1 MALGY
6 RRISRWLA
14 LVLAVSAGVTMGC
27 RPSAPPQHPVGAP
40 GKWYMVEEGETLGDI
55 ARRAGVPEEDLLEL
69 NGLHSAAE
77 VQKGP
82 ADLRPRPHTAAPAI
96 PRKQG
101 DGPLTPQPRGQERV
115 LTARPRF
122 RWPVEAPQVTSLF
135 GKRWG
140 RSHEGI
146 DLTAPIGTPVLAAGA
161 GEVVYSGNSVR
172 GYGNMVVLKHDA
184 DLMTVYAHN
193 SVLFVKVGDRVQVGQ
208 RVALSGQ
215 SGHATGPH
223 VHFEVRKGQVPRDP
237 LPYLPELRTVGPL
250 AIPTRKDPEVMTTFP
265 SPPADADPRVQL
277 LRARVRDIPDF
288 PKPGILFRDLTPLDG
303 ARPVVACLHR
313 PVDRAR
319 GGSSAGRGGRRRV
332 ARLYFWRTGG
342 GRSGSGVRA
351 GAEAGE
357 AALQDQPA
365 HLRSGVR
372 NRFAGDARGRR
383 SPGFTRG
390 DRGRSAGHRGNGRG
404 HRGSGAGAARTR
416 DRLRIRGRA
425 DRRWRDGPGCPTPP
439 STP

>member
-14 LVLAVSAGVTMGC
+14 LALAISASVTVGC
-27 RPSAPPQHPVGAP
+27 HPSAPPRHPVGAP

-77 VQKGP
+77 VQKGRLIFVLDP
-82 ADLRPRPHTAAPAI
+82 SPPPPGDPTQNGGGTAAP
-96 PRKQG
+96 
-101 DGPLTPQPRGQERV
+101 QPNGQTGSDRQ
-115 LTARPRF
+115 ARF

-140 RSHEGI
+140 RAHEGI

-184 DLMTVYAHN
+184 ELMTVYAHN
-193 SVLFVKVGDRVQVGQ
+193 SVLFVKVGERVRVGQ

-237 LPYLPELRTVGPL
+237 LPYLPDLRTVAPWRSQRER
-250 AIPTRKDPEVMTTFP
+250 T
-265 SPPADADPRVQL
+265 
-277 LRARVRDIPDF
+277 
-288 PKPGILFRDLTPLDG
+288 PK
-303 ARPVVACLHR
+303 
-313 PVDRAR
+313 
-319 GGSSAGRGGRRRV
+319 S
-332 ARLYFWRTGG
+332 
-342 GRSGSGVRA
+342 
-351 GAEAGE
+351 
-357 AALQDQPA
+357 
-365 HLRSGVR
+365 
-372 NRFAGDARGRR
+372 
-383 SPGFTRG
+383 
-390 DRGRSAGHRGNGRG
+390 
-404 HRGSGAGAARTR
+404 
-416 DRLRIRGRA
+416 
-425 DRRWRDGPGCPTPP
+425 
-439 STP
+439 